1 MTCHPPQQR
10 SSSSSSAATTTTTC
24 GEYYDKTKSRKLPQW
39 VKANIRTWD
48 GVRICMPEWD
58 DDESIASDDG
68 DDDEVLMVATRGENG
83 EIDRSTTEDELKD
96 EYRRR
101 NGWKV
106 RFRMH
111 D

>member
-1 MTCHPPQQR
+1 
-10 SSSSSSAATTTTTC
+10 
-24 GEYYDKTKSRKLPQW
+24 
-39 VKANIRTWD
+39 
-48 GVRICMPEWD
+48 MPEWD

-83 EIDRSTTEDELKD
+83 EIDRPTTKKDELKD

>member
-1 MTCHPPQQR
+1 
-10 SSSSSSAATTTTTC
+10 
-24 GEYYDKTKSRKLPQW
+24 
-39 VKANIRTWD
+39 
-48 GVRICMPEWD
+48 MPEWD

-68 DDDEVLMVATRGENG
+68 DDDEVVMVATRGENG
-83 EIDRSTTEDELKD
+83 EIDRPTTKKDELKD